1 MADATRTIAPPITP
15 TETPPRPKGYRESR
29 DVEIRAAATR
39 PEDPPRVRA
48 ALVRLDRL
56 LTSGKPLREDVPRGF
71 YLNIR
76 V

>member
-1 MADATRTIAPPITP
+1 MADVTRTIAPPTPP
-15 TETPPRPKGYRESR
+15 TETPSRPKGYRESR
-29 DVEIRAAATR
+29 NVEIRAAATR

-48 ALVRLDRL
+48 ALIRFDRL
-56 LTSGKPLREDVPRGF
+56 LSSGKPLREDVPRGF